1 MKDLA
6 TSLFGALTLY
16 AVSTAGFA
24 AVPAVDVHQ
33 QLVRYADLDLTQPA
47 GAQELYYRIQYAAHN
62 VCQTYDRRTDR
73 DCVKHSIT
81 RAVADVGA
89 PLLTTRYQI
98 ATHRQ
103 PAQPRQARLDE

>member
-16 AVSTAGFA
+16 AGSTAGFA
-24 AVPAVDVHQ
+24 AAPADDLRHQ
-33 QLVRYADLDLTQPA
+33 VVRFADLDLARPA

-73 DCVKHSIT
+73 DCVKQAIA
-81 RAVADVGA
+81 RAVAEVGA
-89 PLLTTRYQI
+89 PLLTTRYQA

-103 PAQPRQARLDE
+103 PPQPRQARLDE

>member
-24 AVPAVDVHQ
+24 AAPAVDARQ
-33 QLVRYADLDLTQPA
+33 QLVRYADLDLTRPA

-73 DCVKHSIT
+73 DCVKQAIA
-81 RAVADVGA
+81 RAVADVGT
-89 PLLTTRYQI
+89 PLLTTRYQV

-103 PAQPRQARLDE
+103 PAQPRLDE